1 MSEFLL
7 DCFKMVVSYTIVL
20 LFIFFCSIVIF
31 NIGYALLK
39 LTQMLWGF

>member
-1 MSEFLL
+1 MLDFLL
-7 DCFKMVVSYTIVL
+7 DCFKEIVSYALVL
-20 LFIFFCSIVIF
+20 LFIFFCSIVVF